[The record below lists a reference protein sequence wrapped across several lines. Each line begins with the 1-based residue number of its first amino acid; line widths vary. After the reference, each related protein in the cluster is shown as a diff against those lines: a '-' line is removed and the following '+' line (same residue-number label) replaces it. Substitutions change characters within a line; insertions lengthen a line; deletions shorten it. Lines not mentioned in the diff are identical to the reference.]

1 MEAAAALVGE
11 LVFTDVKEAIQYV
24 EEWEG
29 DDQETLT
36 DNLASEWAQI
46 EPEKALNWQL
56 NQTGKQNSINNSFGN
71 CLLYT
76 SPSPRD
82 KRQSRM
88 PSSA

>member
-1 MEAAAALVGE
+1 MEKE
-11 LVFTDVKEAIQYV
+11 DVIEKINHTFIENF
-24 EEWEG
+24 E
-29 DDQETLT
+29 
-36 DNLASEWAQI
+36 I
-46 EPEKALNWQL
+46 EPEKLTKETKLFEDLELDSLDAVDMIVHME
-56 NQTGKQNSINNSFGN
+56 QNLGI

>member
-1 MEAAAALVGE
+1 MGLVTRAALVLI
-11 LVFTDVKEAIQYV
+11 LVTPSAV
-24 EEWEG
+24 
-29 DDQETLT
+29 
-36 DNLASEWAQI
+36 AQI
-46 EPEKALNWQL
+46 VPEEISVETTPDRGENWFIGK
-56 NQTGKQNSINNSFGN
+56 TGNGGYIFDATDGEMKGI

>member
-1 MEAAAALVGE
+1 MKYKTEKEIL
-11 LVFTDVKEAIQYV
+11 DVIEKFASGTINRKNWGHPEHLILAYHFSLNN
-24 EEWEG
+24 EF
-29 DDQETLT
+29 ET
-36 DNLASEWAQI
+36 
-46 EPEKALNWQL
+46 ALNKMRA
-56 NQTGKQNSINNSFGN
+56 GI